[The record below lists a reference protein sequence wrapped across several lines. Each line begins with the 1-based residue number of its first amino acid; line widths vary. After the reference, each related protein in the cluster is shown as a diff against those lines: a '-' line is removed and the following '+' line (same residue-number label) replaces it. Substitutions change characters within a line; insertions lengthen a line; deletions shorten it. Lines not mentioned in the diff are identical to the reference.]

1 MLARENVIW
10 RCIFGSETY
19 AGEILDC
26 ELGRGMDV
34 NLSEGYYITGVINPD
49 KVKEVAY
56 IEADLGGMYKLTSS
70 TVYFDYVGTT
80 RYYYKIKY
88 SCNGKDWYYGAG
100 DIYQAPEGT
109 VDASYG
115 WKLSPSPNGSPAPTV
130 DNFSEGI
137 ENDYINARFVRLY
150 IGNYS
155 DKPITTRVYSWQ
167 LYTAGKSTV
176 IDSTGILTGAVTAN
190 QIAADAISTKNI
202 NMDNKSFTFM
212 NGNEVAFGIEKIND
226 TITVSMQPDTFVLK
240 DSEGNDSIT
249 LKDGEIVID
258 ATNITTG
265 ELSADLI
272 KSGTLDAKV
281 IKAGSITSDKIDGK
295 GLTIKRDGPDGKPV
309 TTFKIDEYGT
319 IYANYNDFILV
330 SGDEEKSVGDYT
342 DALRSDIGEYIRFK
356 GDTITLGKEI
366 MVDGTANKF
375 KAQLSSQSLDFMEND
390 VAVASISNNRM
401 FITNAQVKNIMTIGD
416 DLGANG
422 KTGGFF
428 DWTIRQNGHLTLK
441 WRDS

>member
-1 MLARENVIW
+1 M
-10 RCIFGSETY
+10 
-19 AGEILDC
+19 
-26 ELGRGMDV
+26 
-34 NLSEGYYITGVINPD
+34 
-49 KVKEVAY
+49 
-56 IEADLGGMYKLTSS
+56 
-70 TVYFDYVGTT
+70 
-80 RYYYKIKY
+80 
-88 SCNGKDWYYGAG
+88 
-100 DIYQAPEGT
+100 
-109 VDASYG
+109 
-115 WKLSPSPNGSPAPTV
+115 
-130 DNFSEGI
+130 
-137 ENDYINARFVRLY
+137 Y